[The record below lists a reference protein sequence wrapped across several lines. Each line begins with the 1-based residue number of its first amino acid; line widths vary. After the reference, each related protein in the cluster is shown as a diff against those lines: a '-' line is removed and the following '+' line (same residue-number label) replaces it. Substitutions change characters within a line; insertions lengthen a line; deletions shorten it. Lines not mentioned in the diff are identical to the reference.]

1 MEHQNK
7 TFEVQLAGV
16 PMRLKSTH
24 DSATVE
30 YLVNLVN
37 EKVEQILTDSPNISF
52 QKALLLAALHMAED
66 MVTGKRQA
74 QSELDNL
81 ETKAKAI
88 LSELESSPIS
98 KIRMDS

>member
-1 MEHQNK
+1 MEHQSK
-7 TFEVQLAGV
+7 THEVQLAGV

-30 YLVNLVN
+30 HLVNLVN
-37 EKVEQILTDSPNISF
+37 EKVEQILTDCPNIPF
-52 QKALLLAALHMAED
+52 QKVLLLTALHMAED

-74 QSELDNL
+74 LSELDNL

-98 KIRMDS
+98 KIRMDN